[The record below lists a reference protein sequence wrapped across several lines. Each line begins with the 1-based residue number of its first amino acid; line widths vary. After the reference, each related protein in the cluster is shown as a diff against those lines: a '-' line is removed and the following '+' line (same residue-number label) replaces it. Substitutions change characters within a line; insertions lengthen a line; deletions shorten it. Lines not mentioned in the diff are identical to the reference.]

1 MEFDEFQS
9 KIGEHIGQRKI
20 EEEKKS
26 SEIEESMRQLEEKRN
41 AFKRRI
47 RGFLFT
53 GVRDR
58 LNELGQNFDNIQIHS
73 SDDHCTAEFSHTIE
87 YPCTATLNFSISP
100 ARELEGFIV
109 RYDLLLVPIFFD
121 YKKHDE
127 EEFPFIESGESRA
140 LEWVETRIFEFLD
153 AYLEVRR
160 HPSYQQGYMVTDPVC
175 GMRFP
180 AASAADSIKV
190 DDRKS
195 IYFCSRT
202 CRAAY
207 ERCEKG

>member
-1 MEFDEFQS
+1 
-9 KIGEHIGQRKI
+9 
-20 EEEKKS
+20 
-26 SEIEESMRQLEEKRN
+26 MRQLEEKRN

-121 YKKHDE
+121 YKKYDE
-127 EEFPFIESGESRA
+127 EEFKFTESEEERA

-153 AYLEVRR
+153 SYLEIRR
-160 HPSYQQGYMVTDPVC
+160 HPAYQKGNMVTDPIC

-180 AASAADSIKV
+180 AASAAESIKI
-190 DDRKS
+190 DDRKTV
-195 IYFCSRT
+195 YFCSKT
-202 CRAAY
+202 CKAAY
-207 ERCEKG
+207 DSGEAIEAL